1 MNNKDLKRKK
11 DPLVLIVDDVPKNL
25 QVLGTMLSN
34 ENYRIAAASNGKQA
48 IEIANDIL
56 PDLILL
62 DIMMS
67 GLNGYETCTILKS
80 NSKTREIPVIFLTA
94 KIEIE
99 DVVKGLKVG
108 AVDYVTK
115 PFNSFELLA
124 RVKTHVELK
133 TNRDLLKE
141 QNILL
146 EKLSITDSMTGLYN
160 HQFIIDS
167 LSKRIA
173 ESSRYKQPLSVA
185 MMDIDFFKKVNDS
198 YGHAF
203 GDHVL
208 IKISSIIEDMIRK
221 TDMVGRY
228 GGEEFLIVFTNT
240 DLKSALKTTERI
252 RESIKDHKWDKPK
265 LEITISG
272 GVGQVEDEDT
282 SEIVINV
289 DNLLYKAKANGR
301 NRVETRIMSVVTK

>member
-1 MNNKDLKRKK
+1 
-11 DPLVLIVDDVPKNL
+11 
-25 QVLGTMLSN
+25 
-34 ENYRIAAASNGKQA
+34 
-48 IEIANDIL
+48 
-56 PDLILL
+56 
-62 DIMMS
+62 
-67 GLNGYETCTILKS
+67 
-80 NSKTREIPVIFLTA
+80 
-94 KIEIE
+94 
-99 DVVKGLKVG
+99 
-108 AVDYVTK
+108 
-115 PFNSFELLA
+115 
-124 RVKTHVELK
+124 
-133 TNRDLLKE
+133 
-141 QNILL
+141 
-146 EKLSITDSMTGLYN
+146 
-160 HQFIIDS
+160 
-167 LSKRIA
+167 
-173 ESSRYKQPLSVA
+173 

-252 RESIKDHKWDKPK
+252 RESIKVQEWDKPK
-265 LEITISG
+265 LEITISA
-272 GVGQVEDEDT
+272 GVSQVEDEGT